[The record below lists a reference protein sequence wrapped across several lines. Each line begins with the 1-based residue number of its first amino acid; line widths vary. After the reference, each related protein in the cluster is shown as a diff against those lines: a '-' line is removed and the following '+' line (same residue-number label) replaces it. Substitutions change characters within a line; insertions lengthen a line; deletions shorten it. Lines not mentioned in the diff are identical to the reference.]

1 MLNRNGAALLGTAA
15 TLVIGRRAP
24 KKRVIASEIL
34 HGFHMPPLETL
45 PPLQLSWLNRFWMI
59 VLRGYLIVAV
69 VLVVVRVVQVATS
82 SGAEH

>member
-1 MLNRNGAALLGTAA
+1 
-15 TLVIGRRAP
+15 
-24 KKRVIASEIL
+24 
-34 HGFHMPPLETL
+34 L